1 MRDFQEK
8 LRIGLAATL
17 LIFYAGSVSAACMG
31 RDLMADL
38 PKHQR
43 ASLDEIIKSDPF
55 ANGNFWRAEKHE
67 QVIDLIGTMHLPD
80 PRSEQVLTRAKPLLA
95 QAKHLLVEAT
105 PDQMA
110 ALRAQIAQDP
120 QLLFRITGPTLP
132 EILSPQEWA
141 RLKTTLSVRGIP
153 PFLAAKMQPWYL
165 SMLLQT
171 PPCLANATQG
181 TPSSATLMSGMPPG
195 LDALLMAEAQR
206 RALPLTGLEPPET
219 TLQAMA
225 SLTLDQQLAMLR
237 AELSQN
243 DQADDLFATM
253 TDAYFRGEHRLIWEF
268 NRQRQPDSQ
277 SGDFTQVESLLLDQ
291 RNVLWIPQIIHAAQT
306 GPVVVA
312 VGAAHLS
319 GPMGLLELLHQQGFA
334 LRQIDP

>member
-1 MRDFQEK
+1 MRDFQEI
-8 LRIGLAATL
+8 LRIGLAAAL
-17 LIFYAGSVSAACMG
+17 LIFCTEGVSAACVG

-38 PKHQR
+38 PQDQR
-43 ASLDEIIKSDPF
+43 AALDQIIQSDPF
-55 ANGNFWRAEKHE
+55 ANGNFWRAEKNG

-80 PRSEQVLTRAKPLLA
+80 PRSEQVLAKAKPLLA

-120 QLLFRITGPTLP
+120 QLLFRTTGPTLP
-132 EILSPQEWA
+132 EILLPQEWA
-141 RLKTTLSVRGIP
+141 QLKTTLSVRGIP

-171 PPCLANATQG
+171 PPCLANLAQG
-181 TPSSATLMSGMPPG
+181 TPPTATLMSGTPPG

-206 RALPLTGLEPPET
+206 RALRLDGLEPPET
-219 TLQAMA
+219 TLRAMA
-225 SLTLDQQLAMLR
+225 SLTQDQQLAMLR
-237 AELSQN
+237 AEISQS
-243 DQADDLFATM
+243 DQAEDLFATM
-253 TDAYFRGEHRLIWEF
+253 TAAYFRGEHRLIWEF
-268 NRQRQPDSQ
+268 NRLRHPDSP
-277 SGDFTQVESLLLDQ
+277 SDDFTQIETLLLDQ
-291 RNVLWIPQIIHAAQT
+291 RNVLWIPQILTAAQT

-319 GPMGLLELLHQQGFA
+319 GPMGLLALLHQQGFA

>member
-1 MRDFQEK
+1 
-8 LRIGLAATL
+8 
-17 LIFYAGSVSAACMG
+17 
-31 RDLMADL
+31 
-38 PKHQR
+38 
-43 ASLDEIIKSDPF
+43 
-55 ANGNFWRAEKHE
+55 
-67 QVIDLIGTMHLPD
+67 
-80 PRSEQVLTRAKPLLA
+80 
-95 QAKHLLVEAT
+95 
-105 PDQMA
+105 
-110 ALRAQIAQDP
+110 
-120 QLLFRITGPTLP
+120 
-132 EILSPQEWA
+132 
-141 RLKTTLSVRGIP
+141 
-153 PFLAAKMQPWYL
+153 
-165 SMLLQT
+165 
-171 PPCLANATQG
+171 
-181 TPSSATLMSGMPPG
+181 
-195 LDALLMAEAQR
+195 
-206 RALPLTGLEPPET
+206 
-219 TLQAMA
+219 MA

-291 RNVLWIPQIIHAAQT
+291 RNVLWIPQIMHAAQT